1 MLFNYLKIALRN
13 LYRSRLYSTINIL
26 GLAIGLAA
34 CLMIFLWVR
43 DELSYDRFHTQ
54 AERIYRVERKVDFR
68 DIHGQAPI
76 TSGPY
81 GPALVRDYPEVE
93 DYVRIET
100 EELAIKDHRSIFL
113 RQRMIFSDS
122 SLFQVF
128 DFHLEE
134 GDPGTA
140 LTQPK
145 SIVLTRE
152 MATRYLGG
160 GTEDALGRTLTVDW
174 NGTVLDFQVTGIL
187 EEVPSNS
194 QVRFEVAAS
203 LSTYPD
209 EFLTQWFNNSIYTY
223 VTLKEGADPADLE
236 AKLPGFLTKY
246 MAAQFTAF
254 VGPEADITEVFQLK
268 MKPLLDIHLYPSEQ
282 FELESMGSMTSVL
295 IFSAIAVLILVIACI
310 NFMSLSTARANK
322 RAREVG
328 MRKTIG
334 ALKHQLW
341 GQFLGES
348 VFLSLVAL
356 ALAVFLI
363 FVFLPA
369 FNSLAN
375 KNLHVSVLFT
385 LENVFILLGIA
396 VLTGVMAGLY
406 PAFYLTAFEPVKVL
420 KGSALSG
427 PGKSVFRRAMAVLQF
442 AISITLVIG
451 TMVIFRQMDYLQ
463 DKPLGFD
470 KENMV
475 LISTESDTVR
485 QSLDVFRDTLKANPR
500 ISSVS
505 GSSDVPGSRAFSDTV
520 FKRDDSDD
528 VFSLMF
534 ISAGYEFIETYGFR
548 LTHGRGF
555 SREFST
561 DLGGAAVLNTA
572 AVRELGYTLAEVLDR
587 KLLMAVSET
596 EFTELSVIG
605 VVDDFHFKSLHRTI
619 EPLALMVRPDRT
631 RVISVRTLPGD
642 MRETLAFI
650 EEKWREIF
658 PGEEFNY
665 SFLDRKIALLYE
677 SEGRMRDIFLIF
689 SVLSIFVA
697 CLGLFGLAA
706 FTAEER
712 TKEIGVRKVLGA
724 SSANI
729 LLLLSREFTKWVIA
743 ANLIAWPVA
752 YYAMDRWMQNFAYR
766 TTLGIW
772 PFLLSAVLALAIA
785 LLTVSVQSLKAA
797 LADPV
802 ESLRYE

>member
-1 MLFNYLKIALRN
+1 MLLNYLKIALRN
-13 LYRSRLYSTINIL
+13 LFRSRLYSSINIL

-43 DELSYDRFHTQ
+43 DELSYDRFHSQ
-54 AERIYRVERKVDFR
+54 ADNIFRVERKVDFR

-81 GPALVRDYPEVE
+81 GPSLVRDYPEVE
-93 DYVRIET
+93 GYVRIET
-100 EELAIKDHRSIFL
+100 EELAIKDHRSIFR
-113 RQRMIFSDS
+113 RQRMIFSDNT
-122 SLFQVF
+122 LFQVF

-134 GDPGTA
+134 GDPETA
-140 LTQPK
+140 LIQPK

-152 MATRYLGG
+152 MAQQYLGG
-160 GTEDALGRTLTVDW
+160 GREDILGRTLTVDW

-187 EEVPSNS
+187 EEVPANS
-194 QVRFEVAAS
+194 HLHFEAAAS
-203 LSTYPD
+203 ISTYPE
-209 EFLTQWFNNSIYTY
+209 EFLAQWFNNSIYTY
-223 VTLKEGADPADLE
+223 VALDEGADPADLE

-246 MAAQFTAF
+246 MGSQFAAF
-254 VGPEADITEVFQLK
+254 VGPEEDITEVFQLK

-282 FELESMGSMTSVL
+282 FDVETSGSMASVL
-295 IFSAIAVLILVIACI
+295 IFSAIAALILVIACI

-334 ALKHQLW
+334 ALKRQLW

-369 FNSLAN
+369 FNSLAS
-375 KNLHVSVLFT
+375 KDLHVSTLFS
-385 LENVFILLGIA
+385 LENMFILFGVA

-406 PAFYLTAFEPVKVL
+406 PAFYLTAFEPVIVL

-427 PGKSVFRRAMAVLQF
+427 TGKSAFRRAMAVIQF

-451 TMVIFRQMDYLQ
+451 TLIIFKQMDYLQ
-463 DKPLGFD
+463 NKSLGFD
-470 KENMV
+470 KENM
-475 LISTESDTVR
+475 LLLSTESDTVR
-485 QSLDVFRDTLKANPR
+485 QGLDVFRDTLKANPR

-528 VFSLMF
+528 IFSLMF
-534 ISAGYEFIETYGFR
+534 ISVDHDFMDTYGFQ
-548 LTHGRGF
+548 LKHGRDF
-555 SREFST
+555 SRGFST

-572 AVRELGYTLAEVLDR
+572 AVQELGYTLEEVINR

-596 EFTELSVIG
+596 EFTELSIIG

-631 RVISVRTLPGD
+631 RIISVRILPGD
-642 MRETLAFI
+642 MQETLAFI
-650 EEKWREIF
+650 EGKWAEIF

-665 SFLDRKIALLYE
+665 SFLDQKMALLYT

-689 SVLSIFVA
+689 SALSIFVA

-729 LLLLSREFTKWVIA
+729 LLLLSKEFTKWVIA
-743 ANLIAWPVA
+743 ANFIAWPVA
-752 YYAMDRWMQNFAYR
+752 YYVMNRWMQNFAYR
-766 TTLGIW
+766 TSLGIW
-772 PFLLSAVLALAIA
+772 PFLLSAVLALGIA
-785 LLTVSVQSLKAA
+785 LITVSAQSIRAA
-797 LADPV
+797 LADPID
-802 ESLRYE
+802 SLRYE

>member
-1 MLFNYLKIALRN
+1 MLLNYLKIALRN
-13 LYRSRLYSTINIL
+13 LYRSRLYSAINIL
-26 GLAIGLAA
+26 GLAIGLAV

-43 DELSYDRFHTQ
+43 GELNYDRFH
-54 AERIYRVERKVDFR
+54 AKADRIYRVERKVDFR

-76 TSGPY
+76 TSGTY
-81 GPALVRDYPEVE
+81 GPTLVRDYPEVE
-93 DYVRIET
+93 GSVRIET
-100 EELAIKDHRSIFL
+100 EELAIKDHRSIFC
-113 RQRMIFSDS
+113 RQAMIFSES
-122 SLFQVF
+122 ALFSIF
-128 DFHLEE
+128 DFKLEE
-134 GDPGTA
+134 GDPETA

-152 MATRYLGG
+152 MAGRYLGDNAD
-160 GTEDALGRTLTVDW
+160 EILGRTLTVDW
-174 NGTVLDFQVTGIL
+174 NGTVVDFQVTGIL
-187 EEVPSNS
+187 EEVPPNS
-194 QVRFEVAAS
+194 HIHFDVAAS
-203 LSTYPD
+203 LATYPD
-209 EFLTQWFNNSIYTY
+209 EFLSQWFNNSIYTY
-223 VTLKEGADPADLE
+223 VTLEEGADPAELE
-236 AKLPGFLTKY
+236 AKLPGFLNKY
-246 MAAQFTAF
+246 MAPQFAAF
-254 VGPEADITEVFQLK
+254 VGPEADITEVFQIK

-282 FELESMGSMTSVL
+282 FELEPSGSMSSVL
-295 IFSAIAVLILVIACI
+295 IFSAIAALILVIACI

-334 ALKHQLW
+334 ALKLQLW

-348 VFLSLVAL
+348 VLLSFIAL

-363 FVFLPA
+363 FLALPA
-369 FNSLAN
+369 FNSLSG
-375 KNLHVSVLFT
+375 KYLHVSALFS
-385 LENVFILLGIA
+385 LGNVFLLLGIA
-396 VLTGVMAGLY
+396 LVTGILAGMY

-420 KGSALSG
+420 KGSALTG
-427 PGKSVFRRAMAVLQF
+427 TGKSVFRRAMAVLQF

-451 TMVIFRQMDYLQ
+451 TLVIFKQLDYLQ

-475 LISTESDTVR
+475 ILSTESETVR
-485 QSLDVFRDTLKANPR
+485 QGLGVFRDTLKANPR
-500 ISSVS
+500 IVSVS
-505 GSSDVPGSRAFSDTV
+505 GSSNIPGSRTFSDTV

-528 VFSLMF
+528 IFSLTF
-534 ISAGYEFIETYGFR
+534 IRSEHEFIDTYGFQ
-548 LTHGRGF
+548 LIKGRRF
-555 SREFST
+555 SREFGT
-561 DLGGAAVLNTA
+561 DLDSAAVLNKA
-572 AVRELGYTLAEVLDR
+572 AVRELGYTIEEVIDR
-587 KLLMAVSET
+587 KLLMAVSES
-596 EFTELSVIG
+596 EFTEFSVIG

-619 EPLALMVRPDRT
+619 EPMILMVGPDRT
-631 RVISVRTLPGD
+631 RVISVRALPGD

-650 EEKWREIF
+650 EEKWAEIF

-665 SFLDRKIALLYE
+665 SFLDQRIALLYA

-689 SVLSIFVA
+689 SGLSIFVA

-752 YYAMDRWMQNFAYR
+752 YFVMNRWLQNFAYR
-766 TTLGIW
+766 TSPGIW

-785 LLTVSVQSLKAA
+785 LLTVSAQSIRAA
-797 LADPV
+797 LADPID
-802 ESLRYE
+802 SLRYE

>member
-1 MLFNYLKIALRN
+1 YVAL
-13 LYRSRLYSTINIL
+13 
-26 GLAIGLAA
+26 
-34 CLMIFLWVR
+34 
-43 DELSYDRFHTQ
+43 D
-54 AERIYRVERKVDFR
+54 
-68 DIHGQAPI
+68 
-76 TSGPY
+76 
-81 GPALVRDYPEVE
+81 
-93 DYVRIET
+93 
-100 EELAIKDHRSIFL
+100 
-113 RQRMIFSDS
+113 
-122 SLFQVF
+122 
-128 DFHLEE
+128 
-134 GDPGTA
+134 
-140 LTQPK
+140 
-145 SIVLTRE
+145 
-152 MATRYLGG
+152 
-160 GTEDALGRTLTVDW
+160 
-174 NGTVLDFQVTGIL
+174 
-187 EEVPSNS
+187 
-194 QVRFEVAAS
+194 
-203 LSTYPD
+203 
-209 EFLTQWFNNSIYTY
+209 
-223 VTLKEGADPADLE
+223 EGADPADLE

-246 MAAQFTAF
+246 MGSQFAAF

-282 FELESMGSMTSVL
+282 FDVETSGSMASVL
-295 IFSAIAVLILVIACI
+295 IFSAIAALILVIACI

-334 ALKHQLW
+334 ALKRQLW

-369 FNSLAN
+369 FNSLAS
-375 KNLHVSVLFT
+375 KDLHVSTLFS
-385 LENVFILLGIA
+385 LENMFILLGVA

-427 PGKSVFRRAMAVLQF
+427 TGKSAFRRAMAVIQF

-451 TMVIFRQMDYLQ
+451 TLIIFKQMDYLQ
-463 DKPLGFD
+463 NKSLGFD
-470 KENMV
+470 KENM
-475 LISTESDTVR
+475 LLLSTESDTVR
-485 QSLDVFRDTLKANPR
+485 QGLDVFRDTLKANPR

-528 VFSLMF
+528 IFSLMF
-534 ISAGYEFIETYGFR
+534 ISVDHDFMDTYGFQ
-548 LTHGRGF
+548 LKHGRDF

-572 AVRELGYTLAEVLDR
+572 AVKELGYTLEEVINR

-596 EFTELSVIG
+596 EFTELSIIG

-631 RVISVRTLPGD
+631 RIISVRTLPGD
-642 MRETLAFI
+642 MQETLAFI
-650 EEKWREIF
+650 EGKWAEIF

-665 SFLDRKIALLYE
+665 SFLDQKMALLYT
-677 SEGRMRDIFLIF
+677 SEGRIRDIFLIF
-689 SVLSIFVA
+689 SALSIFVA

-729 LLLLSREFTKWVIA
+729 LLLLSKE
-743 ANLIAWPVA
+743 
-752 YYAMDRWMQNFAYR
+752 
-766 TTLGIW
+766 
-772 PFLLSAVLALAIA
+772 
-785 LLTVSVQSLKAA
+785 
-797 LADPV
+797 
-802 ESLRYE
+802 

>member
-1 MLFNYLKIALRN
+1 MLLNYLKIALRN
-13 LYRSRLYSTINIL
+13 LRRSRLYSSINIL

-34 CLMIFLWVR
+34 CLMIFLWVH
-43 DELSYDRFHTQ
+43 DELSYDRFHAQ
-54 AERIYRVERKVDFR
+54 ADRIFRVERKVDFR

-93 DYVRIET
+93 DYVRMER
-100 EELAIKDHRSIFL
+100 EELSIKDHRSIFR
-113 RQRMIFSDS
+113 RQQMIFSDS
-122 SLFQVF
+122 SLFKVF

-152 MATRYLGG
+152 LAGRYLDG
-160 GTEDALGRTLTVDW
+160 GTEDVLGRTLTVDW

-187 EEVPSNS
+187 EEVPANS
-194 QVRFEVAAS
+194 QVHFEAAAS
-203 LSTYPD
+203 LTTYPD
-209 EFLTQWFNNSIYTY
+209 EFLTPWFNNSIYTY
-223 VTLKEGADPADLE
+223 IVLKEGADPVALE

-246 MAAQFTAF
+246 MAAQFAAF

-268 MKPLLDIHLYPSEQ
+268 LKPLLDIHLYPSEQ
-282 FELESMGSMTSVL
+282 FEWEPTGSMTSIL

-322 RAREVG
+322 RAKEVG

-363 FVFLPA
+363 FLSLPA
-369 FNSLAN
+369 FNSLAG
-375 KNLHVSVLFT
+375 KNLHLSALFS

-396 VLTGVMAGLY
+396 LVTGVVAGLY
-406 PAFYLTAFEPVKVL
+406 PAFYLTAFEPVTVL
-420 KGSALSG
+420 KGSALTG
-427 PGKSVFRRAMAVLQF
+427 TGKSGFRRAMAVLQF

-463 DKPLGFD
+463 DKSLGFD

-475 LISTESDTVR
+475 LLSTESDTVR

-505 GSSDVPGSRAFSDTV
+505 GSSNVPGSRAFSDTV

-528 VFSLMF
+528 IFSLMF
-534 ISAGYEFIETYGFR
+534 ISADHDFMETYGFQ

-561 DLGGAAVLNTA
+561 DLGGAAVLNMA
-572 AVRELGYTLAEVLDR
+572 AVRELGYTLEEVIDR
-587 KLLMAVSET
+587 KLLMAVNEM

-605 VVDDFHFKSLHRTI
+605 VVDDFHFKSLHRAI

-631 RVISVRTLPGD
+631 RIISVRTLPGD

-650 EEKWREIF
+650 EEKWTEIF

-689 SVLSIFVA
+689 SALSIFVA

-729 LLLLSREFTKWVIA
+729 LLLLSREFAKWVIA

-766 TTLGIW
+766 TNLGIW

-785 LLTVSVQSLKAA
+785 LLTVGFQSVKAA
-797 LADPV
+797 RADPV
-802 ESLRYE
+802 DSLRYE